1 LVVDTAITADT
12 PGKSTG
18 GVLNLRD
25 ASDNDKHYR
34 LRFSSW
40 ATSTFTLASI
50 EGITLDA
57 ATDTDTVVATGSPF
71 TNAKRGD
78 LVLNITQ
85 NAVSYVTTVDNANT
99 LQISPA
105 ITGQTSADTI
115 EINTCPV
122 AIDTADDVYVSLID
136 EFATSTS
143 ASVSIVYVSP
153 INYRVKVSNTR
164 NATKIKRFVTD
175 DATTGTDRNVAT
187 IRNEDTIHT

>member
-1 LVVDTAITADT
+1 M
-12 PGKSTG
+12 
-18 GVLNLRD
+18 
-25 ASDNDKHYR
+25 
-34 LRFSSW
+34 
-40 ATSTFTLASI
+40 
-50 EGITLDA
+50 
-57 ATDTDTVVATGSPF
+57 VATGSPF

-85 NAVSYVTTVDNANT
+85 NAVSYVTTVDDANT

-175 DATTGTDRNVAT
+175 DATTATDRNVRDPRSSRSQT
-187 IRNEDTIHT
+187 IRPEPTETSRPFATKTRSTPDERLLGRRAKAWH